1 MKGSYLTLMQEEIP
15 KIQYQQAM
23 EMSGYAQGYIDYA
36 KQNST
41 HAFDD
46 KFVDSVMVL
55 CQFVKENHPQITMC
69 INPPMTKE
77 EMELALSHYPSE
89 TR

>member
-1 MKGSYLTLMQEEIP
+1 MKHADIVLMQEETQKIP
-15 KIQYQQAM
+15 YQQAM
-23 EMSGYAQGYIDYA
+23 EMSGYAQGYIDHA

-55 CQFVKENHPQITMC
+55 CQFVKENHPKPYEIC
-69 INPPMTKE
+69 VNPTALNIE
-77 EMELALSHYPSE
+77 ELIESMNGSE
-89 TR
+89 K

>member
-1 MKGSYLTLMQEEIP
+1 MKDSYLTLMQEEIH
-15 KIQYQQAM
+15 KIPYQQAM
-23 EMSGYAQGYIDYA
+23 EMSGYAQGYIDHA

-55 CQFVKENHPQITMC
+55 CQFVKENHPMPYEIRQLPLSSENI
-69 INPPMTKE
+69 E
-77 EMELALSHYPSE
+77 ELLKMDKLEIK
-89 TR
+89 

>member
-1 MKGSYLTLMQEEIP
+1 MKDSYLTLVQEDIP
-15 KIQYQQAM
+15 KIPYQQAM
-23 EMSGYAQGYIDYA
+23 EMSGYAQGYIDHA

-46 KFVDSVMVL
+46 KFIDSVMVL
-55 CQFVKENHPQITMC
+55 CQFVKENHPQINMC
-69 INPPMTKE
+69 ITSRITYE
-77 EMELALSHYPSE
+77 EFEAALNHISE